1 MGLRI
6 LLLFGVI
13 VLLVGIWRGESSI
26 THSYHLQRSAEI
38 LRQHIAQLTAGNK
51 RLADEI
57 NKLRNSKSYAQKVL
71 RDRYHLV
78 DDDENIVFF
87 AD

>member
-1 MGLRI
+1 MGLRV

-13 VLLVGIWRGESSI
+13 VLLVGVWRGENSI

-57 NKLRNSKSYAQKVL
+57 NKLHNSKSYAQKVL